1 MLKSKVAITMGSV
14 IGIFIVVYGTALLL
28 GLLFNAY
35 LFEGGLTAL
44 NYGLLA
50 LLSALPFA
58 VIAMVGGNG
67 DENKRALIISALL
80 FSILFVLVHLV
91 LVLSAEVMD
100 AGRIMVIFPVSALLL
115 ALILHFTAGKEK
127 AVK

>member
-1 MLKSKVAITMGSV
+1 MLKSKVTLAVGSV
-14 IGIFIVVYGTALLL
+14 LGIFIVVYGTALLL
-28 GLLFNAY
+28 RLLFDAY
-35 LFEGGLTAL
+35 LFEGGLTNL

-50 LLSALPFA
+50 LLCVLPFA
-58 VIAMVGGNG
+58 VIAMAGRNG

-100 AGRIMVIFPVSALLL
+100 AGRILVIFPVSALLL
-115 ALILHFTAGKEK
+115 AVVLYFTAGKEK
-127 AVK
+127 AL

>member
-1 MLKSKVAITMGSV
+1 MLKSKVAVAIGSI
-14 IGIFIVVYGTALLL
+14 IGILVVVYGTALLL

-35 LFEGGLTAL
+35 LFEGGLTNL

-50 LLSALPFA
+50 LLCALPFV
-58 VIAMVGGNG
+58 VIAMVGRNG

-100 AGRIMVIFPVSALLL
+100 GGRIMAIFPVSALLL
-115 ALILHFTAGKEK
+115 ALVLHFTAGKEK
-127 AVK
+127 AV